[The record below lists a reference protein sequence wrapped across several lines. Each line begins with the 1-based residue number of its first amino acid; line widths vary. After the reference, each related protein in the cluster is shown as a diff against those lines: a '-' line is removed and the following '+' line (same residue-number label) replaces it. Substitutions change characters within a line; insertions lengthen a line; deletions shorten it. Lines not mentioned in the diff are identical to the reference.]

1 MTLPRPLLSNS
12 NLEVSPPEALAP
24 TAAVADDCVGDEDD
38 FDEEEVKVDEM
49 LEVEI
54 VLLGV
59 DDVPV

>member
-12 NLEVSPPEALAP
+12 NLEVSPAEALAQP
-24 TAAVADDCVGDEDD
+24 AAVADDCVGDEDD

-49 LEVEI
+49 LEVAI

>member
-12 NLEVSPPEALAP
+12 NLEVSPAEALAP
-24 TAAVADDCVGDEDD
+24 TAAVADDCVEDD

-49 LEVEI
+49 LEVAI

>member
-1 MTLPRPLLSNS
+1 M
-12 NLEVSPPEALAP
+12 SPPEALAP

-49 LEVEI
+49 LEVAI